1 MYVYASW
8 ECCHKSYLMP
18 LRISIPQPHL
28 GIDPL
33 ILRVIRSPYWVV
45 VTWHLM
51 KLNGY
56 GHDISIA
63 PDVKQS

>member
-1 MYVYASW
+1 
-8 ECCHKSYLMP
+8 MP

-33 ILRVIRSPYWVV
+33 ILRVIRSPYWVI